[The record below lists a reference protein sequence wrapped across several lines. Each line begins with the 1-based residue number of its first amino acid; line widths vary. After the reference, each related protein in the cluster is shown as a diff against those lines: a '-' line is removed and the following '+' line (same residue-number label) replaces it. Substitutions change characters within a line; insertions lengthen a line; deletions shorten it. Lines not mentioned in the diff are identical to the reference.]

1 MGGPLSVSDR
11 IERKAVMAVKHVLF
25 IFCLILCLDSAAA
38 QVSGET
44 APKVGIQEKLGQN
57 IPLDAEVYDGQGR
70 LVTLNDLVNKPTIFT
85 FVYYRCPGICSPLLN
100 ELAKVVNKLDLVI
113 GKEYQILTISFDHRE
128 KPELAAEK
136 QQSYLDLVGKDIDQ
150 NGWRFFTADSAT
162 IQRLTD
168 AAGFYFMRS
177 GNDYVHAGALIVA
190 SPEGKITRYINGIQY
205 LPFDVKM
212 AVYEASTGTV
222 TPTIAKIL
230 TMCYSYDPEAHT
242 YTLNVLRLAM
252 LLVVGL
258 VGVFVL
264 VFIVKPKKKQAE
276 R

>member
-1 MGGPLSVSDR
+1 VDGALSIPDR
-11 IERKAVMAVKHVLF
+11 IERKEVIPLRNALFVLAIVLSLDQAV
-25 IFCLILCLDSAAA
+25 A
-38 QVSGET
+38 QSSDQP

-57 IPLDAEVYDGQGR
+57 IPLDVELYDEQGR
-70 LVTLNDLVNKPTIFT
+70 LVTLKDLVNKPTIFT

-100 ELAKVVNKLDLVI
+100 ELAKVVNKLDLEI

-136 QQSYLDLVGKDIDQ
+136 QQSYLDLVGKNIDP
-150 NGWRFFTADSAT
+150 NGWRFFTTDSVT

-168 AAGFYFMRS
+168 SAGFYFMRS
-177 GNDYVHAGALIVA
+177 GNDYVHAGALIIA
-190 SPEGKITRYINGIQY
+190 SPHGKITRYINGIQY

-230 TMCYSYDPEAHT
+230 AMCYSYDPDSHT
-242 YTLNVLRLAM
+242 YTLNILRIAT
-252 LLVVGL
+252 VVVIGL
-258 VGVFVL
+258 VGIFVL
-264 VFIVKPKKKQAE
+264 VFIVRPKKKQAE

>member
-1 MGGPLSVSDR
+1 MGGPLSVPGR
-11 IERKAVMAVKHVLF
+11 IERKEVIAVKQVLF
-25 IFCLILCLDSAAA
+25 ILALMLCLDSAAA
-38 QVSGET
+38 QVSGEP

-57 IPLDAEVYDGQGR
+57 MPLDVELYDEQGR
-70 LVTLNDLVNKPTIFT
+70 LVTLKDLVNKPTIFT

-100 ELAKVVNKLDLVI
+100 ELAKIVNKLDLEI

-136 QQSYLDLVGKDIDQ
+136 QQSYLDLVGKDINP
-150 NGWRFFTADSAT
+150 NGWRFFTSDSVT

-177 GNDYVHAGALIVA
+177 GQDYVHAGALIVV

-230 TMCYSYDPEAHT
+230 TMCYSYDPDSHT
-242 YTLNVLRLAM
+242 YTLNILRLAM
-252 LLVVGL
+252 LAVVGL

>member
-1 MGGPLSVSDR
+1 MKSTFVVVALVFSHALAGAQMSD
-11 IERKAVMAVKHVLF
+11 
-25 IFCLILCLDSAAA
+25 
-38 QVSGET
+38 QP
-44 APKVGIQEKLGQN
+44 APKVGIQEKLGQF
-57 IPLDAEVYDGQGR
+57 IPLDVELYDEQGM
-70 LVTLNDLVNKPTIFT
+70 LVALKDLVNKPTIFT

-100 ELAKVVNKLDLVI
+100 ELAKVVNKLDLEI

-136 QQSYLDLVGKDIDQ
+136 QQSYLDLTGKNIGP
-150 NGWRFFTADSAT
+150 NGWRFFTSDSVT

-177 GNDYVHAGALIVA
+177 GNDYVHAGALIIV

-212 AVYEASTGTV
+212 AVYEAATGTV

-230 TMCYSYDPEAHT
+230 AMCYSYDPESHS
-242 YTLNVLRLAM
+242 YTLNFLRIATAA
-252 LLVVGL
+252 VIGL
-258 VGVFVL
+258 VGIFVL
-264 VFIVKPKKKQAE
+264 VFIAKPKKKQAE

>member
-1 MGGPLSVSDR
+1 
-11 IERKAVMAVKHVLF
+11 MAVKHVLF

>member
-1 MGGPLSVSDR
+1 MNSLRRGFFVLAVVSC
-11 IERKAVMAVKHVLF
+11 VVLPG
-25 IFCLILCLDSAAA
+25 ARAEE
-38 QVSGET
+38 QP
-44 APKVGIQEKLGQN
+44 APKVGIQEKLGQML
-57 IPLDAEVYDGQGR
+57 PLDVELYDEQGHLVR
-70 LVTLNDLVNKPTIFT
+70 LKDLVNKPTVFT

-100 ELAKVVNKLDLVI
+100 ELSKVVNKLDLVI
-113 GKEYQILTISFDHRE
+113 GKDYQILTISFDHRE

-136 QQSYLDLVGKDIDQ
+136 KLSYLDLVGKNIDP
-150 NGWRFFTADSAT
+150 NGWKFFTADSAT

-168 AAGFYFMRS
+168 SAGFYFMRS
-177 GNDYVHAGALIVA
+177 GNDFVHAGALIIS

-222 TPTIAKIL
+222 TPTIAKLL
-230 TMCYSYDPEAHT
+230 TMCYSYDPDSHT
-242 YTLNVLRLAM
+242 YTLNILRIATFVVL
-252 LLVVGL
+252 GL
-258 VGVFVL
+258 VAVFVF